1 MLYFYL
7 TPPLKTL
14 LAFDPVYPAVALLLQ
29 NNAAA
34 PGTLTDSHFF
44 KSSVTHIT
52 EGCISPT
59 PGVNDI
65 NVNSFF
71 KC

>member
-7 TPPLKTL
+7 TPPLKTP

-44 KSSVTHIT
+44 KV
-52 EGCISPT
+52 
-59 PGVNDI
+59 VNHQ
-65 NVNSFF
+65 
-71 KC
+71 

>member
-7 TPPLKTL
+7 KPPLITP

-34 PGTLTDSHFF
+34 PGTLTDSHCL
-44 KSSVTHIT
+44 KV
-52 EGCISPT
+52 
-59 PGVNDI
+59 VNHQ
-65 NVNSFF
+65 
-71 KC
+71 